1 MLLFHMG
8 ALRFGLSTVK
18 LCQDFPL
25 VTSVS
30 RIFFLEDLLVE
41 QMRAEKRSI
50 SEYCPKS
57 LCGNGLHMEYLQE
70 LINKVTSK
78 SVCASDMVWEVRC
91 QLP

>member
-1 MLLFHMG
+1 MLLFHVG

-41 QMRAEKRSI
+41 QMRAEKKRYV
-50 SEYCPKS
+50 SEFCPKS
-57 LCGNGLHMEYLQE
+57 LPSNGLPRGVPSRTY
-70 LINKVTSK
+70 K
-78 SVCASDMVWEVRC
+78 
-91 QLP
+91 